1 MTQTLGSHDT
11 SRPSG
16 LGFPGGGLPG
26 GGFPGGGLPGGTF
39 DFGRNFS
46 FGQDILGQL
55 PTGLSQDQ
63 LPSFS
68 QEEYP
73 GQGGEDLKWTDLVK
87 QLLKLGPAYI
97 EAYRKG
103 SVDAPASA
111 PTQAKSQST
120 QDRQAALRRA
130 IARIEQEKSQSGGGG
145 TLAGIDT
152 TTAVLGAGVAASLAI
167 AVSQS

>member
-26 GGFPGGGLPGGTF
+26 GGFPGGGLPGGSF
-39 DFGRNFS
+39 NFS
-46 FGQDILGQL
+46 PGSFNFG
-55 PTGLSQDQ
+55 S
-63 LPSFS
+63 
-68 QEEYP
+68 
-73 GQGGEDLKWTDLVK
+73 
-87 QLLKLGPAYI
+87 
-97 EAYRKG
+97 R
-103 SVDAPASA
+103 
-111 PTQAKSQST
+111 ST

-152 TTAVLGAGVAASLAI
+152 TTAVLGAGVAASLVLALR
-167 AVSQS
+167 SRSK